1 MKKSV
6 FYKEAAYIFGI
17 VFIALG
23 VALAAKSDL
32 GVSMIAGPVYTL
44 YLWIGQFTE
53 IITFGTI
60 DYSFQGIV
68 ILLAAVLVK
77 KFRLSY
83 LFSFATAVISGFT
96 IDFFFW
102 LFEFFPAEGIFIR
115 AFFFCASLISCA
127 FGVACIFHSYFPP
140 AGHELFV
147 KEFSIHFGK
156 DMHKVKTIYDIVF
169 CFLSVFLNLVLFG
182 GFVGIGIG
190 TVITAFINGPLIG
203 KFTHLIEKHFE
214 FKAALPKLEDYFE
227 K

>member
-1 MKKSV
+1 MKKRV
-6 FYKEAAYIFGI
+6 FYKEIAYIFGI
-17 VFIALG
+17 VFIAVG
-23 VALAAKSDL
+23 VALAAKSDF

-44 YLWIGQFTE
+44 YLWLNQFTE

-77 KFRLSY
+77 KFHLSY
-83 LFSFATAVISGFT
+83 LLSFATAVISGFT

-102 LFEFFPAEGIFIR
+102 LFDFFTAEGIFFR
-115 AFFFCASLISCA
+115 AVIFCLSITSCA
-127 FGVACIFHSYFPP
+127 FGVACIFHTYFPP

-156 DMHKVKTIYDIVF
+156 NMHKVKTIYDVSF
-169 CFLSVFLNLVLFG
+169 CVLSVLLNLVLFG

-190 TVITAFINGPLIG
+190 TVITAFLNGPLIG
-203 KFTHLIEKHFE
+203 KFTRFIENHFE
-214 FKAALPKLEDYFE
+214 FKAAFPKLEEYFE